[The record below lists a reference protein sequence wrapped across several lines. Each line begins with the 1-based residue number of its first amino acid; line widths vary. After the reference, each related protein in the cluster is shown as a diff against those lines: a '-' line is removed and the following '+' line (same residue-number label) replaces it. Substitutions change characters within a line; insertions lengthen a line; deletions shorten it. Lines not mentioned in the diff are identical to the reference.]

1 MKESIIEN
9 KICEYATKLGFL
21 QFKFSSPAHKGVPDR
36 IFIKNG
42 LVFFIEFKALG
53 KKQTEL
59 QKSVRTKIKAQL
71 IEVFIVDNLTE
82 GYQLIDKLNG
92 EII

>member
-36 IFIKNG
+36 IFIKNS
-42 LVFFIEFKALG
+42 LIFFIEFKVLG
-53 KKQTEL
+53 KKLTEL
-59 QKSVRTKIKAQL
+59 QKSVHTKIKAQS
-71 IEVFIVDNLTE
+71 IEVFVIDNLIK

-92 EII
+92 EKI